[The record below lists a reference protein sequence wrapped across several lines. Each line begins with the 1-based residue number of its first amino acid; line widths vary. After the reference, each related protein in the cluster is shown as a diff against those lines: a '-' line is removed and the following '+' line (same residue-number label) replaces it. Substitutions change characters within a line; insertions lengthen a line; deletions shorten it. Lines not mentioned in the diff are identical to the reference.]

1 MRLCVWDVSQGRSQ
15 VVDSLWTGSVGFCQ
29 GSLLQSSSGSFLL
42 AFPGEQTE
50 EVRQEAGDSVHPLC
64 DIVMCFIH
72 CTVGPVHLQLT

>member
-29 GSLLQSSSGSFLL
+29 GSLLQSGSGGFLL

-50 EVRQEAGDSVHPLC
+50 EVRQEAGDTVHLLCGVVNVFYPLC
-64 DIVMCFIH
+64 S
-72 CTVGPVHLQLT
+72 CTSESSN